1 MQVGR
6 YRQQQTVAA
15 ALAAAAYANPY
26 GATQRAFQIGKAIYK
41 AMPSTKRKSAPKAN
55 RSKKRTKR
63 TSKAPGGA
71 GKLRQRKPY
80 SRRVAYRKARKCRTM
95 GRRKL
100 SRKVCRLET
109 RVKNL
114 TFAENASLGTF
125 THRIIKPMTSA
136 ITDAKSQNYGVTSVF
151 GHDMNMFNDSIQ
163 HLKYYDPSTP
173 GTLTI
178 ADGKTGTYDR
188 RFLFKSVYVSITCRN
203 NYQSDCLLKVYLLT
217 PKQSSSI
224 APLTA
229 WQSGV
234 TANGDTSIISYLQ
247 IGQYPN
253 DYSDFKDVWTAKLHC
268 KATLSAGQ
276 SMTCSHGFK
285 NVEYDPT
292 AFTTHTAQYQ
302 SKYKN
307 FMFLVVVEGTMGHT
321 TTATGHLRAGVDIT
335 RNTTRVVQYDA
346 GVNISFQKVEN
357 DLGDMT
363 TAAVQ
368 SLKPVADNIPYSAT

>member
-6 YRQQQTVAA
+6 HRVHPGVVAG
-15 ALAAAAYANPY
+15 LAAAASSNPF
-26 GATQRAFQIGKAIYK
+26 GAARAAYNVGKEIYK
-41 AMPSTKRKSAPKAN
+41 AMPSTKRKPSSY
-55 RSKKRTKR
+55 RSRTRKRVKKT
-63 TSKAPGGA
+63 TKAPGGA
-71 GKLRQRKPY
+71 GSLRQRKPY
-80 SRRVAYRKARKCRTM
+80 SRRVAFRRSRRCSTM

-100 SRKVCRLET
+100 SRKVCSLEK
-109 RVKNL
+109 RVRGL
-114 TFAENASLGTF
+114 TFSENASLGTF
-125 THRIIKPMTSA
+125 THRIIKPLASA
-136 ITDAKSQNYGVTSVF
+136 ITDAKSQNYGVTSIF

-188 RFLFKSVYVSITCRN
+188 RFLFKSVHVSITCRN

-234 TANGDTSIISYLQ
+234 TANGDTSLTSYLQ

-253 DYSDFKDVWTAKLHC
+253 DYSDFKDVWNAKLHC

-285 NVEYDPT
+285 DVEYDPT
-292 AFTTHTAQYQ
+292 AFASHSAQYQ

-307 FMFLVVVEGTMGHT
+307 FMFLVVVQGTTGHT
-321 TTATGHLRAGVDIT
+321 STATGILQAGVDIT
-335 RNTTRVVQYDA
+335 RYTTRVIQYDA
-346 GVNISFQKVEN
+346 GVNHSYQKVEN

-363 TAAVQ
+363 TGSVQ
-368 SLKPVADNIPYSAT
+368 SLKPTADNIPYSST